1 MPDDAHQRLSAEGA
15 DPLLFAGVNDG
26 NLQELQRSLGVRIN
40 FRGDT
45 VTLSGTAEQVER
57 AAPVVQG
64 LLDLARMGEPITPDD
79 ISRLAAEGQAGEV
92 PVQGADGKIVLPG
105 LRRAIVPKT
114 PGQRDYLQA
123 IANHD
128 IVVGIGP
135 AGTGKTYLAVAKA
148 VEALARKRVKRI
160 ILARPAVEAGESL
173 GFLPGDLQAKV
184 DPYLRPLYDALE
196 DMMPNDR
203 VQRALETRTIEIAPL
218 AYMRGRTLADAFIIL
233 DEAQNAT
240 GAQMKMFLTR
250 LGVNSKTVVTG
261 DKTQIDLPRRE
272 ESGLVQVERVLP
284 GIEGIAFCYLHET
297 DVVRHRLVREIIR
310 AYAEDQNG

>member
-1 MPDDAHQRLSAEGA
+1 MADTHHRLSAEGA
-15 DPLLFAGVNDG
+15 DPLLFAGVNDA
-26 NLQELQRSLGVRIN
+26 NLLELQRTLGIRVS
-40 FRGDT
+40 FRGDA
-45 VTLSGTAEQVER
+45 VSLAGTAEQLER
-57 AAPVVQG
+57 AAPIVQG
-64 LLDLARMGEPITPDD
+64 LLDLARMGEPVSPDD
-79 ISRLAAEGQAGEV
+79 VLRLASEGPSSELPPQTS
-92 PVQGADGKIVLPG
+92 DGKIVLPG

-114 PGQRDYLQA
+114 QGQRDYLQA
-123 IANHD
+123 ISNHD
-128 IVVGIGP
+128 IVIGIGP

-173 GFLPGDLQAKV
+173 GFLPGDIQAKV

-196 DMMPNDR
+196 DMMPHDR

-250 LGVNSKTVVTG
+250 LGVYS
-261 DKTQIDLPRRE
+261 
-272 ESGLVQVERVLP
+272 
-284 GIEGIAFCYLHET
+284 
-297 DVVRHRLVREIIR
+297 
-310 AYAEDQNG
+310 